1 MGTAIT
7 PELVSATQELYA
19 PNHSRALPPGVTVTR
34 DQPYG
39 ADERNRLNVFATEA
53 TGPRPVVIYVHGGGF
68 VRGDNVLPGTPYY
81 DNIGLWSA
89 CNSFVGVT
97 MRYRLA
103 PANRYPAGAEDVGA
117 AIGWVRDNIGR
128 FGGNSEA
135 IVLVGQSAG
144 AAHAVMYAARP
155 DLYVRGGI
163 GVAGIVLLSGVYD
176 FTTYPPSDG
185 TRAYIGDDVTAT
197 AAASAID
204 GLMASRAPLL
214 FAAAEF
220 DPPEFQAQAM
230 QLADALFAR
239 DSHFPNILYL
249 PRHNHISQVVH
260 LNAQHTGDPLLSLR
274 LAEFVQSVT
283 NVTAPAIG

>member
-7 PELVSATQELYA
+7 PELVSATQDLYA
-19 PNHSRALPPGVTVTR
+19 PDHSRALPPGMRVTR
-34 DQPYG
+34 DHAYG
-39 ADERNRLNVFATEA
+39 VDERNRLDVFTSEA
-53 TGPRPVVIYVHGGGF
+53 PGSRPVVIYVHGGGF

-89 CNSFVGVT
+89 HNGFVGVT

-103 PANRYPAGAEDVGA
+103 PAHRYPAGAVDVGA

-128 FGGNSEA
+128 FGGDPES
-135 IVLVGQSAG
+135 IVLLGQSAG
-144 AAHAVMYAARP
+144 AAHSAMYAARS
-155 DLYVRGGI
+155 DLYPSGGI

-185 TRAYIGDDVTAT
+185 TRAYIGDADAAA

-204 GLMASRAPLL
+204 GLLASRAPLL
-214 FAAAEF
+214 FVAAEF

-239 DSHFPNILYL
+239 DGHFPNGLYL

-283 NVTAPAIG
+283 DVTAPAIG